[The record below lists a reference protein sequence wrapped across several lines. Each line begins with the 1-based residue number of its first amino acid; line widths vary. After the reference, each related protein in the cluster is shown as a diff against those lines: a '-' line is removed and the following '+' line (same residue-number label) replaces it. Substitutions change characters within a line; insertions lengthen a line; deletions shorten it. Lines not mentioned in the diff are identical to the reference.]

1 MAAIKSEPKAHSI
14 LGASSAKRWTHCPGS
29 VRLSVGMPNKSSV
42 YAAEGTA
49 AHELA
54 EKCLRSR
61 EPAADYLGSV
71 IETEDG
77 AFEVTQEMVD
87 GVQLYVDT
95 VLSDLKAT
103 PAAVF
108 QVESQFSLN
117 WLYDGLFGTND
128 ALVGEHFGLLRV
140 YDLKY
145 GRGVP
150 VEVEDNEQLKY
161 YALGAAYGHDYD
173 VVELVVVQP
182 RAFHTQGPV
191 RRWRTTIEELTAW
204 GRDVLLPAAQ
214 ATARADAPL
223 CAGDWCR
230 WCDAKPICPEIRK
243 AALQAI
249 QAEFD
254 DDALPVP
261 GKTVSLPDPLALNA
275 EAIGRT
281 LALLEILEP
290 WMKSVKDTA
299 KDMLSQGKP
308 VPGWKLVAGKK
319 GNRRWAKPEAEI
331 AAGLFEVG
339 DEIYEPRKLRSPAQV
354 EKLFP
359 SKKAAKE
366 ALEGLIEQPEGAP
379 AMVPEHDARPA
390 IQPQALILE
399 QFND

>member
-1 MAAIKSEPKAHSI
+1 MAAIKSEAKAHSI
-14 LGASSAKRWTHCPGS
+14 LGASSAKRWSHCPGS
-29 VRLSVGMPNKSSV
+29 IRLSAGMPNKSSV

-49 AHELA
+49 AHELG
-54 EKCLRSR
+54 EKCLRTLA
-61 EPAADYLGSV
+61 PAADYLGAM
-71 IETEDG
+71 IETDDG
-77 AFEVTQEMVD
+77 SFEVTQEMVE

-103 PAAVF
+103 PNAVF
-108 QVESQFSLN
+108 LVESQFDLG

-128 ALVGEHFGLLRV
+128 ACVGEHFGLLRV

-161 YALGAAYGHDYD
+161 YALGAAYGQEYAE
-173 VVELVVVQP
+173 VELVVVQP
-182 RAFHTQGPV
+182 RAFHKDGPV
-191 RRWRTTIEELTAW
+191 RRWRTTIDELTAW

-214 ATARADAPL
+214 ATEAKDAPL

-230 WCDAKPICPEIRK
+230 FCPAQPVCPEIRK

-254 DDALPVP
+254 DDVLPVK
-261 GKTVSLPDPLALNA
+261 GKTVSLPDPLELNA

-290 WMKSVKDTA
+290 WAKSVKDTA
-299 KDMLSQGKP
+299 KDMLNQGKA

-319 GNRRWAKPEAEI
+319 GNRRWAQPEGEI
-331 AAGLFEVG
+331 AAGLFELG
-339 DEIYEPRKLRSPAQV
+339 DDIYEPRKLRSPAQV

-366 ALEGLIEQPEGAP
+366 ALAGLIEQPDGSPVMAP
-379 AMVPEHDARPA
+379 AHDARPA